1 MGAGE
6 EIRKAVAYDTTN
18 NAGLFLQG
26 FVSAIACG
34 RDDVWPF
41 TGASLSANRRTAK
54 AKGNQIKIIMTL
66 NAYNNNDKKNSAILI
81 TLHLDFF
88 MQAHTREQ
96 HAVLG
101 GGARVNDTCFR
112 KGPKSVNIADKH
124 VMILFFC
131 AHLKKVS
138 HASCSKS
145 WKKKESL
152 KEIWG

>member
-101 GGARVNDTCFR
+101 G
-112 KGPKSVNIADKH
+112 H
-124 VMILFFC
+124 
-131 AHLKKVS
+131 
-138 HASCSKS
+138 
-145 WKKKESL
+145 E
-152 KEIWG
+152 